1 MLCQLK
7 ATSSPPGGLTVAAMT
22 AVTASNIRQVIFIPG
37 PPPSPVPLPDESP
50 CGSVLKMIGGTFVRM
65 GQGAEHLV
73 DDIVSRCDWSA
84 GMTMALWPP
93 TAEHKYVNTPARAD
107 TRG

>member
-1 MLCQLK
+1 
-7 ATSSPPGGLTVAAMT
+7 
-22 AVTASNIRQVIFIPG
+22 
-37 PPPSPVPLPDESP
+37 
-50 CGSVLKMIGGTFVRM
+50 MIGGTFVRM